1 MNSRRGSPLL
11 IGVKSR
17 NKLST
22 DHIPVLYSKGVYN
35 QQLLNSDIISRKVE
49 NCGIISIFMRDLLY
63 NGNPIALGMAKII
76 VLAIPSARKLKVAI
90 TRCPDFL
97 IQ

>member
-1 MNSRRGSPLL
+1 MHYRRGSPLL

-49 NCGIISIFMRDLLY
+49 NCGMNFNVY
-63 NGNPIALGMAKII
+63 EG
-76 VLAIPSARKLKVAI
+76 PSV
-90 TRCPDFL
+90 
-97 IQ
+97 QW

>member
-1 MNSRRGSPLL
+1 MHYRRGSPLL

-35 QQLLNSDIISRKVE
+35 QQLLNSDIIIRKVE
-49 NCGIISIFMRDLLY
+49 NCGMNFNVYKGPSIKMVTLLH
-63 NGNPIALGMAKII
+63 
-76 VLAIPSARKLKVAI
+76 
-90 TRCPDFL
+90 
-97 IQ
+97 